1 MNYYLLGLFSD
12 LNNLPD
18 VVVKLLDLSI
28 IFFSL
33 YRLIFFVLMKSKE
46 NSFLETEVN

>member
-1 MNYYLLGLFSD
+1 MNYYSIKLFSD

-18 VVVKLLDLSI
+18 VMVILLELSI
-28 IFFSL
+28 IYFSL
-33 YRLIFFVLMKSKE
+33 YRLIIVVLMKTKE

>member
-1 MNYYLLGLFSD
+1 MNYSFIKLFSD

-18 VVVKLLDLSI
+18 VMVILLELSI

-33 YRLIFFVLMKSKE
+33 YKLIIVVLMKTEE